1 MPVMLL
7 MESVAARGNGT
18 QWWRLPLLYTV
29 VEVTLLYTVV
39 EVTLSMKEDQVK
51 RGERN
56 VCGVCRETRRET
68 VLSITCYKLLYFS
81 HRTR

>member
-51 RGERN
+51 RGERTA
-56 VCGVCRETRRET
+56 GVCWDTRRET
-68 VLSITCYKLLYFS
+68 VS
-81 HRTR
+81 R